1 VSGRVSGRV
10 RARRASGALAILA
23 AVVIG
28 QVVTSRV
35 PIVGADNPPFVEQ
48 GEIGDTV
55 HLSYADVE
63 VTDVRP
69 AHYLAPPV
77 QDDLVRMAGGVWV
90 LVSVTATAVE
100 EPVRLDTAWL
110 VDDEGRNYRTST
122 RSECAITSTL
132 PTGLPTYLLY
142 CFDVPTDR
150 LEGLRFRL
158 ARGDLGTGRV
168 DGDNLADVDLS
179 ISGGDAKSWAT
190 TTVAYA
196 AKTSSLEPFELDEV
210 TITETDP

>member
-1 VSGRVSGRV
+1 MSRRVWT
-10 RARRASGALAILA
+10 RRASGALAILA
-23 AVVIG
+23 AVAIG

-35 PIVGADNPPFVEQ
+35 PIVGADNPPFVER
-48 GEIGDTV
+48 GEIGDAV

-63 VTDVRP
+63 VTDARP

-110 VDDEGRNYRTST
+110 VDDEGRSYRTST

-132 PTGLPTYLLY
+132 PTGLPSYLLY

-168 DGDNLADVDLS
+168 DGDDLAEVDLALT
-179 ISGGDAKSWAT
+179 GGDAETWAT
-190 TTVAYA
+190 TTAAYA
-196 AKTSSLEPFELDEV
+196 AKTSSLQPFDLDEV